1 MRHRRKKLITLAG
14 MLALDESALICDL
27 AETYGVL
34 NYRALP
40 VKLLATL
47 CAGLRDNSRIKMKC
61 SDIRATPLEW
71 MVAHAADNLSLLR
84 WGMTEAGQKG
94 KNRPVLFTELLTS
107 TQPKPSKCKGYDTV
121 AEFEAARAAYFRR

>member
-1 MRHRRKKLITLAG
+1 MI
-14 MLALDESALICDL
+14 ALDQSALVCDL

-34 NYRALP
+34 DYKALP

-61 SDIRATPLEW
+61 GGLNASPLEL

-84 WGMTEAGQKG
+84 WGFTAAGQKG
-94 KNRPVLFTELLTS
+94 KNRPLLFTDAISRERA
-107 TQPKPSKCKGYDTV
+107 QEVGRGYATG
-121 AEFEAARAAYFRR
+121 AEFDAAWAALSEKEGE